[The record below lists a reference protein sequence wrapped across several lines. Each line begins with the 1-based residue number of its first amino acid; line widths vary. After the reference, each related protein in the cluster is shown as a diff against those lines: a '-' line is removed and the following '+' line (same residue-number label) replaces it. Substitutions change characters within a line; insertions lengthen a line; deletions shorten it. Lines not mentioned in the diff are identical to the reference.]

1 MIMDTFAELPYQVL
15 WKFENDTLPDKPKN
29 VRIEKWLPQQDLL
42 GHPNIKLF
50 ITQAGLQS
58 TEEAIVNHVPLL
70 AIPFLADQHA
80 NAKKITKLGMGLH
93 LDITTLSKEQF
104 KTAITQIVSN
114 PM

>member
-1 MIMDTFAELPYQVL
+1 MDTFAELPYQVL

-80 NAKKITKLGMGLH
+80 NARKITKLGMGLH

>member
-1 MIMDTFAELPYQVL
+1 MDTFAELPYQVL
-15 WKFENDTLPDKPKN
+15 WKFENESLPGKPEN

-80 NAKKITKLGMGLH
+80 NAKKIKKLGMGLH
-93 LDITTLSKEQF
+93 LDILTLSKDQF
-104 KTAITQIVSN
+104 KEAIMEIITN
-114 PM
+114 PK